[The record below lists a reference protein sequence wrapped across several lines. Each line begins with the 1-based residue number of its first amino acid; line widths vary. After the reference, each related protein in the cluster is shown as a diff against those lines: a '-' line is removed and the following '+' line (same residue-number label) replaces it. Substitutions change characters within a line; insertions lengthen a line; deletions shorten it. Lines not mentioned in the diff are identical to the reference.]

1 MTATPQ
7 VPWLDRD
14 EEQTWRSLR
23 ALMTWLPVRLDTQ
36 LREDSGLSLTEYR
49 ALAQI
54 SEAPGRAIRLSDL
67 AAGAHMTLSHLSH
80 LSHLSRVITR
90 LEKQGWV
97 TRTPD
102 PQDGRFTLGHLT
114 DAGQE
119 KVDVAAPGHVRAVR
133 GTLFDHLSAEQS
145 SALGQAAQLIAD
157 AVAPG
162 HGADPP
168 GRGVDPPGRRA
179 EAMSQEEA

>member
-1 MTATPQ
+1 MTAIPQ

-67 AAGAHMTLSHLSH
+67 AAGAHMTLSHLS
-80 LSHLSRVITR
+80 RVITR

-102 PQDGRFTLGHLT
+102 PRDGRFTLGHLT

-119 KVDVAAPGHVRAVR
+119 RVDVAAPGHVRAVR
-133 GTLFDHLSAEQS
+133 AALFDHLSSEQS

-162 HGADPP
+162 PGADAP
-168 GRGVDPPGRRA
+168 GRGADAPGRRT
-179 EAMSQEEA
+179 EAMSQEET